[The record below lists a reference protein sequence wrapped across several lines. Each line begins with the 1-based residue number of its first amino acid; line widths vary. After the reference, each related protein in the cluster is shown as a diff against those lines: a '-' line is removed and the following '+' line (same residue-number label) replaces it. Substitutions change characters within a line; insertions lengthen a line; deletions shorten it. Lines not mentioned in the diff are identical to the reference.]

1 MVLPQ
6 VMQDGDADG
15 ALQDRIVIMLCGWC
29 GNLPVRGGP
38 AKLAKRRKKAV

>member
-1 MVLPQ
+1 
-6 VMQDGDADG
+6 
-15 ALQDRIVIMLCGWC
+15 VIMLCGDGD